1 MQFCCALVVMQR
13 LYLIS
18 EDACSSWTSHGKY
31 QRNFSLCIFFFY
43 FNRRQVFFNTELF
56 ELGWEA
62 GVSESRAQH
71 AFPHELL
78 GLWVQD
84 NPEKLC

>member
-1 MQFCCALVVMQR
+1 MPVLLGQAMASIRGIFPFA
-13 LYLIS
+13 
-18 EDACSSWTSHGKY
+18 
-31 QRNFSLCIFFFY
+31 FFFFY